1 LQQLEADIDGGM
13 EEEMQKLQ
21 DQALRIFLLYLVDIT
36 FFTDKSA
43 TYVDVVY
50 LKYFRDMEVVSG
62 YSWGPGALSHLY
74 RELNRVSNWNIKH
87 LSGYLTLLQV

>member
-1 LQQLEADIDGGM
+1 MQQLEADIDGGM

-43 TYVDVVY
+43 TYVDVAY
-50 LKYFRDMEVVSG
+50 LRYFRDLDIVVG
-62 YSWGPGALSHLY
+62 FSWGVAPLSHLY
-74 RELNRVSNWNIKH
+74 
-87 LSGYLTLLQV
+87 